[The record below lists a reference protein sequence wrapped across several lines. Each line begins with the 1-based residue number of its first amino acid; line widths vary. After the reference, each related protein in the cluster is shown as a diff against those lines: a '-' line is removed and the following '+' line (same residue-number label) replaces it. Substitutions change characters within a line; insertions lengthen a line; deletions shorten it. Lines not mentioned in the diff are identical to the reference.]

1 MTRKVLTLSALALG
15 FSLLLALAWWG
26 WRQGGLALLQLGVGI
41 C

>member
-1 MTRKVLTLSALALG
+1 MKRKVLTLSAVALG
-15 FSLLLALAWWG
+15 AGLLLVLAWWG

>member
-1 MTRKVLTLSALALG
+1 MRGGWLWTGGVM
-15 FSLLLALAWWG
+15 LLALLIAAIFWG

>member
-1 MTRKVLTLSALALG
+1 MILRPVPLVAVLLAAG
-15 FSLLLALAWWG
+15 LLLALAWWG